1 MSEIDPLNVWLHGCM
16 VKYIRC
22 TGVKES
28 GCMGAFFLNF
38 FFLKMFQI
46 FFEVKCFLQCSK
58 KKLKTY

>member
-38 FFLKMFQI
+38 FLENVSN
-46 FFEVKCFLQCSK
+46 FF
-58 KKLKTY
+58 